1 MTEEAHKT
9 KGITD
14 KVEKIIIAL
23 LLASLL
29 IYFFIVGEK
38 DLKSSEFYSIILF
51 LEFILAG
58 FYIYLTKNK
67 YSIFLVGFMVLTTGF
82 YVEKIDATLG
92 KQLILVGELTQ
103 FALGIFF
110 AYKTILES
118 KKNKDWEMFETLVS
132 IALLFPL
139 IYHFILSGDE
149 LLMVY
154 HFALAFILGTIIYNE
169 NLWDKYNYS
178 EKKILTYV
186 LVTTIVEVL
195 IISIRLL

>member
-1 MTEEAHKT
+1 MTEEAHKI

>member
-23 LLASLL
+23 LLASFL
-29 IYFFIVGEK
+29 IYFFIIGEK
-38 DLKSSEFYSIILF
+38 DLKSSEFYSIILL
-51 LEFILAG
+51 LEIILAG

-67 YSIFLVGFMVLTTGF
+67 YSIFLVGFIVLTIGF

-139 IYHFILSGDE
+139 IYRFILSGDE